1 VGTKPLAPGPAIG
14 SRPDAHS
21 PMADPF
27 PRRPKPNPAEPAENK
42 PEAFPSNEALLHE
55 LRKHGAP
62 PPPPRELPAIS
73 RRTRDYLLLSGI
85 ASAGILIAAY
95 KLSGSADPGNAFRL
109 ALTAIAVVC
118 GLLWFIFYGVMS
130 RY

>member
-1 VGTKPLAPGPAIG
+1 
-14 SRPDAHS
+14 
-21 PMADPF
+21 MAEPF
-27 PRRPKPNPAEPAENK
+27 PRRPTPKPAEPAE
-42 PEAFPSNEALLHE
+42 ESASAFPSNEALLHE

-85 ASAGILIAAY
+85 ASGAIALAAY
-95 KLSGSADPGNAFRL
+95 KLSNSADPGNAFRL
-109 ALTAIAVVC
+109 ALTGIAVVC